1 MIHLVTSYAQI
12 MCCLARGNAI
22 IQVIFVDIANNV
34 GKWEWSTCYISDQAR
49 SVIAVPYQ
57 NSRSIQNN

>member
-1 MIHLVTSYAQI
+1 